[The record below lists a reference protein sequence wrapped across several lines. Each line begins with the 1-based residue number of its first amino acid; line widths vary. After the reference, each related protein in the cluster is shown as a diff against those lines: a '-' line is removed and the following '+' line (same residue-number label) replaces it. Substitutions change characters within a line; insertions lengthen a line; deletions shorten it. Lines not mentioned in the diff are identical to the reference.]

1 MLTGPELDRLLAAL
15 ADFVDLKCPF
25 MLGHSRG
32 VAALA
37 ASAAQCR
44 GLAPDQ
50 VGLLRRAGFLHDL
63 GRIGV
68 SSQIWEK
75 PGPLT
80 AAGMGAGVPAPLPDQ
95 ADSRPG
101 PRSGSRGSAGRESP

>member
-1 MLTGPELDRLLAAL
+1 MLTGPYLVGFLTAL

-25 MLGHSRG
+25 TLGHSRG

-37 ASAAQCR
+37 ASAAGHC

-50 VGLLRRAGFLHDL
+50 VSRLRRAGFLHDL
-63 GRIGV
+63 GRIGI

-75 PGPLT
+75 PAPPDPPY
-80 AAGMGAGVPAPLPDQ
+80 GV
-95 ADSRPG
+95 
-101 PRSGSRGSAGRESP
+101 RSGCACTRT